1 MFQNNNLITVS
12 NQFRMFQN
20 YLLSIT
26 EASEHVSKCLRVH

>member
-1 MFQNNNLITVS
+1 MFQNNNIFIVS

-26 EASEHVSKCLRVH
+26 EAAQHVSEQ